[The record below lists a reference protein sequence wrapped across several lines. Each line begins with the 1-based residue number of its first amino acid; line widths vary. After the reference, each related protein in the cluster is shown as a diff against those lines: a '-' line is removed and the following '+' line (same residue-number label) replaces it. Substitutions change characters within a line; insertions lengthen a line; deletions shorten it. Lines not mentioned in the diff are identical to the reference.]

1 MISDWNKLTLD
12 FKEACNWMPSPN
24 QEKQGNVYLGIMHM
38 AIYFFLM
45 IALEYNLDYIDLI
58 DENYFSNK
66 CKKKKISCYHA
77 TKEEYENEMM
87 EEWLQSSFHL

>member
-1 MISDWNKLTLD
+1 
-12 FKEACNWMPSPN
+12 
-24 QEKQGNVYLGIMHM
+24 M

-66 CKKKKISCYHA
+66 CKKKKTKNFISFN
-77 TKEEYENEMM
+77 KKI
-87 EEWLQSSFHL
+87 F